1 MKRKLTPGEWALL
14 LACVALTLLA
24 VLGPAVGQPAHY
36 HDFADQ
42 RVGWGVPHAM
52 DVATN
57 LPFALWGVVG
67 LVLLRGLRTSSLSTA
82 QRHMATLFFAGLA
95 LTSLASGWYHW
106 QPDNAGLALDRLGMA
121 VAFAGLLG
129 LVAAGRISAR
139 AGTALGWGVL
149 LAAALSVTL
158 WTRTANVLPWAVVQ
172 FGGMGLVLW
181 LATRRPVPGALPVS
195 WAVVILLY
203 AIAKLL
209 EAMDPQV
216 YALTTGM
223 VSGHSLKH
231 VVASLAAWP
240 VWGALRGLKKSVQNP
255 VPVKTMTPIVMQG
268 RVGTASSRVST
279 TIGRHHVR

>member
-1 MKRKLTPGEWALL
+1 MKRKLAPSEWALL
-14 LACVALTLLA
+14 LVCVALTLLA

-42 RVGWGVPHAM
+42 RVWWGVPRAM
-52 DVATN
+52 DVVTN
-57 LPFALWGVVG
+57 LPFALWGLGG
-67 LVLLRGLRTSSLSTA
+67 LVMLRGLCSSTLGGR
-82 QRHMATLFFAGLA
+82 QRHMAALFFTGLV
-95 LTSLASGWYHW
+95 LTSAASSYYHW

-129 LVAAGRISAR
+129 LAAAGRISAR
-139 AGTALGWGVL
+139 AGMALGWGLL
-149 LAAALSVTL
+149 LAAALSVML

-181 LATRRPVPGALPVS
+181 LAARQPLPGALPVS
-195 WAVVILLY
+195 WTAVIAIY
-203 AIAKLL
+203 ALAKLL
-209 EAMDPQV
+209 EALDPQV
-216 YALTTGM
+216 YALTAGA

-240 VWGALRGLKKSVQNP
+240 VWSALWRQRKSGQNR

-268 RVGTASSRVST
+268 RVGMASSRVTT